1 MRDKEM
7 QNRPLRQE
15 PAADARAG
23 EVREKLADRCDPHD
37 SQPVAGYVDRLPEL
51 DIDTRIRQMVGRAIA
66 QEGDNPTEEEL
77 ALLDEI
83 PVESTPLSP
92 FQVQTMDFDP
102 GPTDDVTAFVESL
115 TDEDKAALAEA
126 IREVDV
132 ALPPPEPPPESPP
145 AE

>member
-7 QNRPLRQE
+7 QYSPLREQ
-15 PAADARAG
+15 PVPDARAG
-23 EVREKLADRCDPHD
+23 EAREKIANRCDPHD

-51 DIDTRIRQMVGRAIA
+51 DIDTRIRQMVGRAIL

-102 GPTDDVTAFVESL
+102 GPADDVTAFVDSL
-115 TDEDKAALAEA
+115 SDEDKAALAEA
-126 IREVDV
+126 IREVD
-132 ALPPPEPPPESPP
+132 ASLPPEDPPEPPP